1 MKDRRKSKK
10 LRSSDNRRSKK
21 RIYAECDVTA
31 FINDKEYS
39 TKMRN
44 ISGNGMQILEPPDVE
59 IQTRQECYILIQDGN
74 TSIKLEALV
83 VWQNFGLLGLCFKK
97 QSPKTQKQLN
107 KLSET
112 LLLTAVTDVDIA
124 NLL

>member
-1 MKDRRKSKK
+1 MRDRRKNKI
-10 LRSSDNRRSKK
+10 LRSNENRRSKK
-21 RIYAECDVTA
+21 RIYAELDVTA
-31 FINDKEYS
+31 IINGQQYN

-44 ISGNGMQILEPPDVE
+44 ISGNGMQIIAPSNIDVQPKQDCH
-59 IQTRQECYILIQDGN
+59 IQLKHEN

-83 VWQNFGLLGLCFKK
+83 IWENFGLVGLCFKK
-97 QSPKTQKQLN
+97 QSPKLQKQLN

-124 NLL
+124 SLL